1 MRANELS
8 PVRLPLSL
16 VASLIK
22 LLIDPF
28 QMESLD
34 VYSLPVALI
43 VSAPATNVR
52 LCAAFAATADYVG
65 RLCGD

>member
-8 PVRLPLSL
+8 PVRLPLSI

-28 QMESLD
+28 QIESLD
-34 VYSLPVALI
+34 VYSLTLL

-52 LCAAFAATADYVG
+52 LMCRICSY
-65 RLCGD
+65 R